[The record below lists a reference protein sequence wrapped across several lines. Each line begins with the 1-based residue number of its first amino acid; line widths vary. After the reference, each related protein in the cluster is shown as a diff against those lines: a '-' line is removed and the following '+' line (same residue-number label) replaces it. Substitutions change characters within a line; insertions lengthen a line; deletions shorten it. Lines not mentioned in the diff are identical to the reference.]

1 MSQQTS
7 YAFFVR
13 SFGCA
18 LFIWGDHFMSEV
30 FAENLRRFRTEKGYT
45 QGELADKLNINRTT
59 LTKYETGVTEPDFER
74 LKLICELLDVDY
86 NTILQK

>member
-1 MSQQTS
+1 
-7 YAFFVR
+7 
-13 SFGCA
+13 
-18 LFIWGDHFMSEV
+18 MSEV

-45 QGELADKLNINRTT
+45 QEDLAKLLNINRTT

-74 LKLICELLDVDY
+74 LKLICELLHVDY